1 MMIESDRAPM
11 AGARIKVI
19 GIGGGGGNA
28 VNTMIKAGL
37 EGVQFIACNTDA
49 QALAANLAP
58 VRIQLGERGLGA
70 GANPEVGRDSAE
82 LTRDRLREQL
92 AGADM
97 VFVTAGMGGGTG
109 TGAGPIIAGIA
120 KELGA
125 LTVGV
130 VTKPFQ
136 FEGSV
141 RARQAT
147 EGIDALHD
155 VVDTLITIPNDRLL
169 QMATPGMRLT
179 EAFRLAD
186 DVLLQAV
193 QGIASLITVQGLI
206 NLDFADVRTI
216 MSDMGL
222 ALMGTG
228 RARGENRAMA
238 AAHAAISNPLLE
250 EVSIRGAR
258 GVLVNVTG
266 GPDLSLHEV
275 NEALTLINEESHE
288 SANIIFGSVIQDD
301 LEDEVRVTVI
311 ATGLSE
317 RARVRRDDASADG
330 PSNVTPLRR
339 AAAAAPA
346 ASGAPAPRA
355 SAEPL
360 PASDV
365 TDDMAKAGGDPF
377 GFISPFEEE
386 MDVPTFIRHRRDSE
400 VG

>member
-1 MMIESDRAPM
+1 MIEIERAPV
-11 AGARIKVI
+11 AGARIKVV

-28 VNTMIKAGL
+28 VNTMIKTGL
-37 EGVQFIACNTDA
+37 DGVQFIACNTDA
-49 QALAANLAP
+49 QALAANLAS
-58 VRIQLGERGLGA
+58 VKIQLGERGLGA
-70 GANPEVGRDSAE
+70 GADPGVGRESAE
-82 LTRDRLREQL
+82 QTRDRLREQL
-92 AGADM
+92 MGADM
-97 VFVTAGMGGGTG
+97 VFITAGMGGGTG

-130 VTKPFQ
+130 VTKPFL
-136 FEGSV
+136 FEGSP
-141 RARQAT
+141 RARQAA

-169 QMATPGMRLT
+169 QMAQPGMRLT

-228 RARGENRAMA
+228 RARGENRAVA

-288 SANIIFGSVIQDD
+288 GANIIFGSVIQED

-317 RARVRRDDASADG
+317 RSRARREEPLADG

-339 AAAAAPA
+339 AASAPAPASSGSPRAQAEQLPLDITDEMA
-346 ASGAPAPRA
+346 ASG
-355 SAEPL
+355 
-360 PASDV
+360 
-365 TDDMAKAGGDPF
+365 DPF
-377 GFISPFEEE
+377 VSPFEEE
-386 MDVPTFIRHRRDSE
+386 MDVPTFIRHRARDTE

>member
-1 MMIESDRAPM
+1 M
-11 AGARIKVI
+11 A
-19 GIGGGGGNA
+19 
-28 VNTMIKAGL
+28 
-37 EGVQFIACNTDA
+37 Q
-49 QALAANLAP
+49 
-58 VRIQLGERGLGA
+58 
-70 GANPEVGRDSAE
+70 
-82 LTRDRLREQL
+82 
-92 AGADM
+92 
-97 VFVTAGMGGGTG
+97 
-109 TGAGPIIAGIA
+109 
-120 KELGA
+120 
-125 LTVGV
+125 
-130 VTKPFQ
+130 
-136 FEGSV
+136 
-141 RARQAT
+141 
-147 EGIDALHD
+147 
-155 VVDTLITIPNDRLL
+155 
-169 QMATPGMRLT
+169 PGMRLT

-228 RARGENRAMA
+228 RARGENRAVA

-266 GPDLSLHEV
+266 GSDLSLHEV

-288 SANIIFGSVIQDD
+288 GANIIFGSVIQED

-317 RARVRRDDASADG
+317 RSRARREEPLADG

-339 AAAAAPA
+339 AV
-346 ASGAPAPRA
+346 SAPAPASSGSPRA
-355 SAEPL
+355 QAELPL
-360 PASDV
+360 DI
-365 TDDMAKAGGDPF
+365 TDDMASSGDPF
-377 GFISPFEEE
+377 VSPFEEE
-386 MDVPTFIRHRRDSE
+386 MDVPTFIRHRTRDTE

>member
-1 MMIESDRAPM
+1 MIEIDRAPV

-19 GIGGGGGNA
+19 GVGGGGGNA
-28 VNTMIKAGL
+28 VNTMIKTGL

-49 QALAANLAP
+49 QALAANLAS
-58 VRIQLGERGLGA
+58 VKIQLGERGLGA
-70 GANPEVGRDSAE
+70 GADPGVGRDSAE

-109 TGAGPIIAGIA
+109 TGAGPIIAAVA

-130 VTKPFQ
+130 VTKPFL

-141 RARQAT
+141 RARQAA

-169 QMATPGMRLT
+169 QMAAPGMRLT

-228 RARGENRAMA
+228 RARGENRAVA

-266 GPDLSLHEV
+266 GSDLSLHEV

-288 SANIIFGSVIQDD
+288 GANIIFGSVIQED

-317 RARVRRDDASADG
+317 RSRVRREDPVADS

-339 AAAAAPA
+339 SA
-346 ASGAPAPRA
+346 GAPAPASGGGARA
-355 SAEPL
+355 AAEQLPL
-360 PASDV
+360 DI
-365 TDDMAKAGGDPF
+365 TDDMAASGDPF
-377 GFISPFEEE
+377 VSPFEEE
-386 MDVPTFIRHRRDSE
+386 MDVPTFIRQRTRDTE
-400 VG
+400 AG

>member
-1 MMIESDRAPM
+1 
-11 AGARIKVI
+11 
-19 GIGGGGGNA
+19 
-28 VNTMIKAGL
+28 
-37 EGVQFIACNTDA
+37 
-49 QALAANLAP
+49 
-58 VRIQLGERGLGA
+58 
-70 GANPEVGRDSAE
+70 
-82 LTRDRLREQL
+82 
-92 AGADM
+92 
-97 VFVTAGMGGGTG
+97 
-109 TGAGPIIAGIA
+109 
-120 KELGA
+120 
-125 LTVGV
+125 
-130 VTKPFQ
+130 
-136 FEGSV
+136 
-141 RARQAT
+141 
-147 EGIDALHD
+147 
-155 VVDTLITIPNDRLL
+155 
-169 QMATPGMRLT
+169 
-179 EAFRLAD
+179 
-186 DVLLQAV
+186 
-193 QGIASLITVQGLI
+193 
-206 NLDFADVRTI
+206 

-288 SANIIFGSVIQDD
+288 GANIIFGSVIQDD

-346 ASGAPAPRA
+346 AS
-355 SAEPL
+355 
-360 PASDV
+360 DV

-386 MDVPTFIRHRRDSE
+386 MDVPTFIRHRRDTE

>member
-1 MMIESDRAPM
+1 MIEIDRAPV

-28 VNTMIKAGL
+28 VNTMIRTGL
-37 EGVQFIACNTDA
+37 DGVQFVACNTDA
-49 QALAANLAP
+49 QALASSLAS
-58 VRIQLGERGLGA
+58 VKIQLGERGLGA
-70 GANPEVGRDSAE
+70 GADPSVGRDSAE
-82 LTRDRLREQL
+82 LTRDRLRQTLE
-92 AGADM
+92 GADM

-109 TGAGPIIAGIA
+109 TGAGPIIAQVA
-120 KELGA
+120 KDLGA

-130 VTKPFQ
+130 VTKPFL

-141 RARQAT
+141 RARQAV

-169 QMATPGMRLT
+169 QMAGPGMRLT
-179 EAFRLAD
+179 DAFRLVD

-228 RARGENRAMA
+228 RGRGENRAVA
-238 AAHAAISNPLLE
+238 AANAAISNPLLE

-275 NEALTLINEESHE
+275 NEALTLINEEAHE
-288 SANIIFGSVIQDD
+288 GANIIFGSVIQDD

-317 RARVRRDDASADG
+317 RARNRREDPSALDN

-339 AAAAAPA
+339 PATPPPPA
-346 ASGAPAPRA
+346 AGSSPRA
-355 SAEPL
+355 SAEQLPL
-360 PASDV
+360 DITDEMAAS
-365 TDDMAKAGGDPF
+365 GDPF
-377 GFISPFEEE
+377 VSPFEEE
-386 MDVPTFIRHRRDSE
+386 MDVPTFIRQRSRDTE